1 MKKNRKRVTIETLEY
16 ILMYVG
22 FVAMMTMI
30 IFNLINNPI

>member
-1 MKKNRKRVTIETLEY
+1 MRKNKKKATIETLEY

-22 FVAMMTMI
+22 FVVMMTMI